1 MVKRTKCQQKN
12 TIIFLFKNR
21 IMIANISF
29 DFSAI
34 DEYSITIFIVGYVI
48 VFTALIILS
57 FLFQL
62 LPKLINFK
70 KLEQLGTSNHNQK
83 PKDKK
88 QKKDDEFTEK
98 LSDDKEDADYAAIAM
113 AIHLHLNDMH
123 DEESLVLTINRQRV
137 INSPWSSKIYN
148 S

>member
-1 MVKRTKCQQKN
+1 
-12 TIIFLFKNR
+12 
-21 IMIANISF
+21 MIANISF

-57 FLFQL
+57 FLFQF
-62 LPKLINFK
+62 LPKIINFE
-70 KLEQLGTSNHNQK
+70 KLEQIGTSNHNQK

-88 QKKDDEFTEK
+88 QKKDDKFTEI

>member
-1 MVKRTKCQQKN
+1 
-12 TIIFLFKNR
+12 
-21 IMIANISF
+21 MIANISF

-57 FLFQL
+57 FLFQF
-62 LPKLINFK
+62 LPKIINFE

-88 QKKDDEFTEK
+88 QKKDDKFTEI